1 MADFF
6 ENARRFNRNITSG
19 FRDVLLANLGDP
31 ALGLFLLRLIRRYRA
46 AERKRRAWAEKGVQV
61 PPMLIYSV
69 TQACNL
75 NCKGCYARALHVS
88 QKGELSSEAFAGLVD
103 EAERIGISI
112 IMLAGGEPLLRPEL
126 LDITRLHP
134 RLIFPLFTN
143 GLLLNNDEQ
152 LKKLKGQKHVIP
164 ILSLEGN
171 ALETNARRGMG
182 VYENAW
188 SIIGKLKQIHH
199 FFGISITV
207 DRGNFDLVTSAEY
220 VAKMSAL
227 GSRIHFYVNYVPVT
241 ADTESQALTREQ
253 IDALPGILKVFR
265 RRYAAM
271 FVGFPSGEEEFG
283 GCLAAGK
290 GFVHISAQGEVQPC
304 PFSPFADVNLRDMPL
319 IEALQSPLLNK
330 VRQGNEEGEESNGI
344 CGLWQKREWVES
356 LSRKAT

>member
-1 MADFF
+1 MADLF
-6 ENARRFNRNITSG
+6 ENANRFNRNITIG

-31 ALGLFLLRLIRRYRA
+31 ALGLFLLRSILRYRV
-46 AERKRRAWAEKGVQV
+46 AERKRQAWAKKGVQV

-75 NCKGCYARALHVS
+75 NCKGCYAKALHIS
-88 QKGELSSEAFAGLVD
+88 PKKELNPEAFAGLVD

-112 IMLAGGEPLLRPEL
+112 IMLAGGEPLMRPEL

-143 GLLLNNDEQ
+143 GLLLNDDQ
-152 LKKLKGQKHVIP
+152 LERLKGQKHVVP

-171 ALETNARRGMG
+171 AMETNARRGAG
-182 VYENAW
+182 VYENARQL
-188 SIIGKLKQIHH
+188 IGKLKQIHH

-207 DRGNFDLVTSAEY
+207 DRGNFNIVTSAEY
-220 VAKMSAL
+220 VARMTAL
-227 GSRIHFYVNYVPVT
+227 GSKIHFYINYVPVT
-241 ADTESQALTREQ
+241 AGSESQALTREQ
-253 IDALPGILKVFR
+253 IDALPGILEVFR
-265 RRYAAM
+265 RQYAAM

-290 GFVHISAQGEVQPC
+290 GFVHISAQGDVQPC

-319 IEALQSPLLNK
+319 IEALQSPLLRS

-344 CGLWQKREWVES
+344 CGLWQKREWVAS
-356 LSRKAT
+356 LSRKSP